1 MYLFLCS
8 LQVKQRKTD
17 EHGKTNVRDLEYI
30 MWECV
35 RMAWGLETYLSRDPL
50 LPPAEI
56 EWFCKKITCNLT
68 SLLP

>member
-50 LPPAEI
+50 
-56 EWFCKKITCNLT
+56 
-68 SLLP
+68 